1 MAVTQIRSAT
11 VNRLLRLR
19 MYEDSQTLIRA
30 SADSCL
36 GGSAASA
43 IEMRKVRYEKG
54 GHVILFV
61 QVRL

>member
-1 MAVTQIRSAT
+1 
-11 VNRLLRLR
+11 